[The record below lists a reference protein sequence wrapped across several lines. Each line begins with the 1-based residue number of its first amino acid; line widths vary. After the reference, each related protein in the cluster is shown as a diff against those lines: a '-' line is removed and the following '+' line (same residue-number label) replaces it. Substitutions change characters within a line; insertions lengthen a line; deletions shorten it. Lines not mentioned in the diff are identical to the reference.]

1 MWKVLRRSFSFWFGL
16 AMVVSSL
23 GVLPQMFAAKAEWE
37 RFLRDGRVTD
47 APVLERRSE
56 HDEFGTQK
64 YFLEIQYYDEQMNQY
79 PKDLRV
85 NEELFEKFRRGSVL
99 PVRYLANAPETM
111 IPEPLIQ
118 NPQWKETQR
127 TAYTAGML
135 GGVVLLLAAL
145 RMIRMVRA

>member
-16 AMVVSSL
+16 AMIVSSMA
-23 GVLPQMFAAKAEWE
+23 VLPQMFSAKAEWE
-37 RFLRDGRVTD
+37 RFMRDGRVTD

-85 NEELFEKFRRGSVL
+85 NRELHDEFRRGSSL
-99 PVRYLANAPETM
+99 PVRYLVHEPETM
-111 IPEPLIQ
+111 IPEPLMAK
-118 NPQWKETQR
+118 PQWKETQR

-135 GGVVLLLAAL
+135 GGVVLLLALLQAL
-145 RMIRMVRA
+145 RVIRT